1 MLAFFPNYGKD
12 VNMSDA
18 STARQALRS
27 ATAVH
32 HERVDRA
39 YGRFDLSDKRQY
51 RRFLEAQAAG
61 LLPAERAIDLSDVHA
76 ILPDWPER
84 RRGHLLRADLSA
96 LGAPARACEGALGFA
111 TAEEV
116 LGAVYVLE
124 GSRLGGGVLAR
135 SVPSHFPAQFL
146 SGADGR
152 RWRALIEI
160 LERVLVSE
168 RQRKSAIGA
177 ACRVFALF
185 EVGANERIA

>member
-12 VNMSDA
+12 VSMSDA

-39 YGRFDLSDKRQY
+39 YGRYNLSDERQY
-51 RRFLEAQAAG
+51 RRFLQAQAAG
-61 LLPAERAIDLSDVHA
+61 LLPAEQAIDRSDLNA
-76 ILPDWPER
+76 IVPDWPER
-84 RRGHLLRADLSA
+84 RRAHLLRADLSA
-96 LGAPARACEGALGFA
+96 LGAPARACEGALGLA
-111 TAEEV
+111 TAEEI

-135 SVPSHFPAQFL
+135 SVPAHFPTQFL

-152 RWRALIEI
+152 RWRALLEI
-160 LERVLVSE
+160 LERVLISE
-168 RQRKSAIGA
+168 PQRISAIGA
-177 ACRVFALF
+177 ARRVFALF
-185 EVGANERIA
+185 EGGANERTA

>member
-1 MLAFFPNYGKD
+1 
-12 VNMSDA
+12 MSDA

-51 RRFLEAQAAG
+51 RRFLEAHAAG

-116 LGAVYVLE
+116 LALFMCWKGRVWAA
-124 GSRLGGGVLAR
+124 GCSPAPSPPISPPSFSLAR
-135 SVPSHFPAQFL
+135 TGGAGVCSSRFL
-146 SGADGR
+146 S
-152 RWRALIEI
+152 
-160 LERVLVSE
+160 VS
-168 RQRKSAIGA
+168 
-177 ACRVFALF
+177 
-185 EVGANERIA
+185 